1 MIALLVLLAPVLLV
15 VLAASTVAVRDRCGG
30 CSAHQRFA
38 ALRSG
43 RLGVVEGE

>member
-1 MIALLVLLAPVLLV
+1 MIVLLALVAPVLLVLLALT
-15 VLAASTVAVRDRCGG
+15 TVAVRDRCGG
-30 CSAHQRFA
+30 CRAHQRFA